1 MKKVTLFI
9 ICLLGASVVYA
20 QDFEAQ
26 GIIKYRQAVMTS
38 IKGHNLA
45 IKQVVTGKFPDNG
58 QIPRHVNALGDLF
71 AELDS
76 LFPEGSDFGKTNAK
90 DEIWENPQKFA
101 TTIKKARAAYQ
112 NLKTVAKSG
121 DHKAVG
127 KALKAFGKDSCG
139 LCHKSFKKKPKK

>member
-1 MKKVTLFI
+1 MKKATLFLL
-9 ICLLGASVVYA
+9 CLLAVPMLQA

-45 IKQVVTGKFPDNG
+45 IKQIVTGQFPDNG
-58 QIPRHVNALGDLF
+58 QIPHHVEALGHLF

-112 NLKTVAKSG
+112 TFKMAANGS
-121 DHKAVG
+121 DHKTLG
-127 KALKAFGKDSCG
+127 KALKAFGKSSCG
-139 LCHKSFKKKPKK
+139 SCHKSFKKKPKK

>member
-1 MKKVTLFI
+1 MKKMTLFLL
-9 ICLLGASVVYA
+9 CLLAVPMLQA

-45 IKQVVTGKFPDNG
+45 IKQVVTGQFPDNG
-58 QIPRHVNALGDLF
+58 QIPRHVEALGNLF
-71 AELDS
+71 AELGT

-101 TTIKKARAAYQ
+101 NTIKKARAAYDAF
-112 NLKTVAKSG
+112 KVAAQSA
-121 DHKAVG
+121 DHKVVG
-127 KALKAFGKDSCG
+127 KALKAFGKGSCG
-139 LCHKSFKKKPKK
+139 SCHKSFKKKPRK